1 MNGDHWLLYLTAPR
15 EESEAAPTAVITG
28 SKVGSLNGVAST
40 SPEQKPP
47 SPPDQTL
54 EILMSNLHPEAC
66 RSFYHPSPDSATSS
80 TDGHA
85 VGATLSS
92 KLGIDALF
100 PTATLDSF
108 VFAPCGYSANIVQ
121 GDRYATAHV
130 TPEADYSYASFE
142 TNADFLEPG
151 TRGLTE
157 LIERVLAVFRPGR
170 LSITL
175 FVSRDEET
183 GTGGGVPGKSQLQS
197 LLDPLLLKGW
207 IRRDRILYECVGIFR
222 LLSLF

>member
-15 EESEAAPTAVITG
+15 VESAPAMVAPDASLAPVNGASAAV
-28 SKVGSLNGVAST
+28 V
-40 SPEQKPP
+40 EQKPP

-54 EILMSNLHPEAC
+54 EILMSNLHPDAC
-66 RSFYHPSPDSATSS
+66 QAFYHSDPSASTSS
-80 TDGHA
+80 ADGHA
-85 VGATLSS
+85 VGASLSA

-100 PTATLDSF
+100 PDATLDSF

-130 TPEADYSYASFE
+130 TPEAAYSYASFE
-142 TNADFLEPG
+142 TNADFLQPG
-151 TRGLTE
+151 SRGLAD

-183 GTGGGVPGKSQLQS
+183 GTGGAVPGRSQLQT
-197 LLDPLLLKGW
+197 LLDPILLKGW
-207 IRRDRILYECVGIFR
+207 IRRDRILYECVV
-222 LLSLF
+222 L